1 MKQTSMPQQY
11 MYCSTNIVVAIFV
24 SRELLTNMN
33 IMVFSKF
40 IGLLVTENRIFVAF
54 YTILFIN

>member
-1 MKQTSMPQQY
+1 MPQQY